1 MKPFKLYLIS
11 FLLPLIPETRGFSLK
26 RRLYRFAGVVLGENV
41 RICSSVKIRGNGNVE
56 IGDNTWI
63 GHNVQI
69 ISSSKVVI
77 GKNVDIAP
85 NVYIG
90 TGTHKIDIN
99 GHRVA
104 GEGYSKDV
112 IIYNGTWVCT
122 GVLVLPG
129 TIIKEMSVVAA
140 GAVTSGTFESYKLIG
155 GVPAKVI
162 KSIKS

>member
-26 RRLYRFAGVVLGENV
+26 RRLYGFAGVVLGENV

-77 GKNVDIAP
+77 GKNVDVAP

-90 TGTHKIDIN
+90 TGTHKIDVS

-104 GEGYSKDV
+104 GDGYSDDV
-112 IIYNGTWVCT
+112 IIEKGTWVCT
-122 GVLVLPG
+122 GALILPG
-129 TIIKEMSVVAA
+129 TIIKEMCVVAA
-140 GAVTSGTFESYKLIG
+140 GAVTSATFEAFSLIG
-155 GVPAKVI
+155 GMPAKVI
-162 KSIKS
+162 KSLKS